1 MMPAMTD
8 QPRPASNAKP
18 SGMALPLILTWLIL
32 PVGLIVT
39 LLMANN
45 ARKYGHPQQPL
56 WTGFAIGAVLAV
68 ITTILLTR

>member
-1 MMPAMTD
+1 MMPPMSDET
-8 QPRPASNAKP
+8 RPVSNAKP
-18 SGMALPLILTWLIL
+18 AGMAFPLILTFLLL

-45 ARKYGHPQQPL
+45 ARKYGQPQQPL

-68 ITTILLTR
+68 IVGVLLTR

>member
-1 MMPAMTD
+1 MIPPMNEPTPAV
-8 QPRPASNAKP
+8 SNAKP
-18 SGMALPLILTWLIL
+18 AGMALPLILTFLLL

-39 LLMANN
+39 LLMANT

-68 ITTILLTR
+68 IVGILLTR